1 MVRSI
6 VAVVVTYVVMFVFI
20 LAVFS
25 AMWFGL
31 GPNRLM
37 EPGSF
42 KGNMFLCIAAPSLTV
57 VAGLFGGWMCAKI
70 ARSGKPVIAL
80 AGVVL
85 VLGAITSSMTLQKPE
100 PTGPRDPAMTA
111 TELMEKGRE
120 PTWLAIF
127 NPIGGAAAVLIGG
140 MFLAGPRKPR

>member
-1 MVRSI
+1 MLRSI
-6 VAVVVTYVVMFVFI
+6 VAVIVTYVVMSVFI
-20 LAVFS
+20 IAVFS

-57 VAGLFGGWMCAKI
+57 VAGIFGGWMCAKI
-70 ARSGKPVIAL
+70 ARGGKPVVAL
-80 AGVVL
+80 AAVVL
-85 VLGAITSSMTLQKPE
+85 VLGALSAYITLQKPE

-120 PTWLAIF
+120 PTWLLIF

-140 MFLAGPRKPR
+140 MSLAGPRKPA

>member
-1 MVRSI
+1 MLRSI
-6 VAVVVTYVVMFVFI
+6 VAVIVTYVVMFVVI

-31 GPNRLM
+31 GPNRLL

-42 KGNMFLCIAAPSLTV
+42 KGSMFLCIAAPSITV
-57 VAGLFGGWMCAKI
+57 VAGIFGGWMCAKI
-70 ARSGKPVIAL
+70 ARGGKPVVAL
-80 AGVVL
+80 AAVVL
-85 VLGAITSSMTLQKPE
+85 VLGALQAYFTLQKPE

-111 TELMEKGRE
+111 MELMEKGRE

-127 NPIGGAAAVLIGG
+127 NPIGGAAAVLVGG
-140 MFLAGPRKPR
+140 LLLGTPRKPQ